1 MYVTISEV
9 PVLAAIH
16 VTASFAVRLSLV
28 KGTREGRTVTMASGG
43 RASGHG
49 RWRHDRPWPCN
60 MSFVRDTCFLDYSAT
75 PTNQVLSADHHLA
88 IGSYGIQYPTEKES
102 IDVIFLS
109 HLCCVFT
116 FVLFVHLV
124 CFQQER
130 QKKAELLHASC
141 FSYFNSMQVHGLT
154 RCLVDTATVS

>member
-1 MYVTISEV
+1 LYVTISEV

-16 VTASFAVRLSLV
+16 ATASFAVRLSLV

-88 IGSYGIQYPTEKES
+88 IGSYEYS
-102 IDVIFLS
+102 IPQKKKALMLS
-109 HLCCVFT
+109 FCLTCAVFT